1 MTRRAGYAT
10 PTGVSDHEL
19 IGDVA
24 GMERATLIAAAAPWL
39 ALSGETNA
47 LHAYRER
54 LCLLALNAGGALYVF
69 DLVAL
74 RGRPRAL
81 RGLEALLIDPARSVW
96 VHGGEYLVAAL
107 KRDFQIAP
115 NGLVDGQQAAVL
127 LGRPRTGYRA
137 LVAELCGVA
146 LPGPVS
152 VDWAARPLREA
163 ALSSALDK
171 VRHLPVV
178 VDALLAE
185 IRAADLEDELAE
197 AGAEVGWT
205 PAEIGRFEPE
215 GFSRLKG
222 AHRLSAPSLRVLR
235 ALWLWRDAKARSLD
249 VPPGR
254 LIPNER
260 LIDFARNPD
269 GARERLKHERFHSR
283 LVWGDHEELLQA
295 VSSAIVEASPL
306 PNRRETAPPT
316 PGVRERGQRLKAWRR
331 EEAQRRGVGLQAVL
345 PAKALRY
352 LELHGAGDVAAV
364 PGLGARRRERYA
376 TTLARLCRDEG
387 EG

>member
-1 MTRRAGYAT
+1 
-10 PTGVSDHEL
+10 VSDHEL

-24 GMERATLIAAAAPWL
+24 GVERAARIAAAAPWL
-39 ALSGETNA
+39 AISGETNA

-54 LCLLALNAGGALYVF
+54 LCLLALNAGGALFVV

-81 RGLEALLIDPARSVW
+81 RSLEALLIDPARPIW

-115 NGLVDGQQAAVL
+115 AGLVDGQQAAVL

-137 LVAELCGVA
+137 LAAELCGVA
-146 LPGPVS
+146 VSGPVS
-152 VDWAARPLREA
+152 VDWAARPLAEA
-163 ALSSALDK
+163 PLSCALDK
-171 VRHLPVV
+171 VRHLPAIVT
-178 VDALLAE
+178 ALLAE
-185 IRAADLEDELAE
+185 IHAADLDDELAE

-215 GFSRLKG
+215 GFLRLKG

-254 LIPNER
+254 LVPNER
-260 LIDFARNPD
+260 LTDYARNPD
-269 GARERLKHERFHSR
+269 IARERLKHEHFHSR

-295 VSSAIVEASPL
+295 VSSAIVEATPL
-306 PNRRETAPPT
+306 PSRRETSPPT
-316 PGVRERGQRLKAWRR
+316 PGVRERGRRLKAWRQ
-331 EEAQRRGVGLQAVL
+331 EEALRRGVGLQAVL
-345 PAKALRY
+345 PGKALRY
-352 LELHGAGDVAAV
+352 LELHGLQDVAAI

-376 TTLARLCRDEG
+376 ATLARLCGGEG